1 MPKCGQINIFYS
13 ILFYSKNI
21 VVAVGVV
28 CSDDAACAGV
38 MNHVAVAVAVVCSDD
53 AACAG
58 VMNHAGVA
66 VTC

>member
-1 MPKCGQINIFYS
+1 M
-13 ILFYSKNI
+13 
-21 VVAVGVV
+21 

>member
-1 MPKCGQINIFYS
+1 
-13 ILFYSKNI
+13 
-21 VVAVGVV
+21 
-28 CSDDAACAGV
+28 

-53 AACAG
+53 AACAW